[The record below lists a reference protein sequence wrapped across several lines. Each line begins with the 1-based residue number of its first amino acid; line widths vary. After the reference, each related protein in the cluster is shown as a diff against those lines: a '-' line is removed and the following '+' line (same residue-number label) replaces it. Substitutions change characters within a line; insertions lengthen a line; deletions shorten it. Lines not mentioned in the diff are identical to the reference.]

1 MMLRWFE
8 TASVRSFA
16 AEVCEDY
23 SRLRKSVQLRQD
35 SKEKRSQRTA
45 KLVAKVREFE
55 GREKL
60 NFFRRAIF
68 LQELRSGLSASGAG
82 DDEVSEF
89 VNSVMM
95 SPLT

>member
-1 MMLRWFE
+1 MVLRWFE

-16 AEVCEDY
+16 AEVSADY

-35 SKEKRSQRTA
+35 SREKRNQKTA
-45 KLVAKVREFE
+45 RLIAKVREFE
-55 GREKL
+55 HRERL
-60 NFFRRAIF
+60 NFYRRAIF

-82 DDEVSEF
+82 DDEVAEF

-95 SPLT
+95 SPLS